1 MSMFYIFCTL
11 QVKISGLV
19 EHNMILRSLTK
30 HIKDQN
36 WFAVGLDFVIVVTG
50 ILIAFQITNW
60 SESRKNNELEEK
72 YLSRL
77 HEEIVNISVQ
87 NRTED
92 FDISIFE
99 NLSEVVQYFSNYNS
113 PSKTLLEPIG
123 KHCRAVS
130 SSHIYGGNISLPP
143 TISEM
148 ISTAQILLIKDEIL
162 RMQIVKFA
170 QALDEAAQLRQDVQI
185 GRLVLSRKYPEFIA
199 LSATDRNQ
207 HTCDFPAMAES
218 QSFINDFLD
227 NFYRYSGYTSGVIQR
242 QQTLREQLHKAVD
255 AELGLT
261 HPE

>member
-1 MSMFYIFCTL
+1 MFYLSCNL
-11 QVKISGLV
+11 QISGLV
-19 EHNMILRSLTK
+19 KHNMLLRSLTK

-36 WFAVGLDFVIVVTG
+36 WFAVGLDFVIVVSG

-60 SESRKNNELEEK
+60 SESRKNKELEEK

-87 NRTED
+87 ARTEN

-99 NLSEVVQYFSNYNS
+99 NLSEVVQYFSKYNS

-130 SSHIYGGNISLPP
+130 SSHIYAGNISLPP

-148 ISTAQILLIKDEIL
+148 ISTAQILLIKDEAL

-170 QALDEAAQLRQDVQI
+170 QAIDEAEQLRQDVQI

-207 HTCDFPAMAES
+207 QTCDFSAMAES

-227 NFYRYSGYTSGVIQR
+227 NFYRYSAYTSEVVER

-261 HPE
+261 HSE